1 MDVDRDGRTILSLA
15 SRLLRRMLVQSAR
28 STGGSGAIPFSSRQE
43 HQSPAGIQIRPARRR
58 RPRIRPPR
66 ATSRQSSSEAEASR
80 LRSLSALRSH
90 SAPPRRGWGNAEDLV
105 CFREAAASFVLFD
118 DDDDVCC
125 SETCKSKSKIEED
138 DIGKLERNGSRSKAA
153 AKLAATHRCLSD
165 GAKRLVFGIRGE
177 AGCTIQKRCCYMA
190 SAARLDATNCILTP
204 RRHRQK
210 IHLLRRRDPRPPRY
224 PDISPHRAHP

>member
-1 MDVDRDGRTILSLA
+1 MTILSLA

-105 CFREAAASFVLFD
+105 CVREAAASFVFQPNSAHERGCRRYCGSSSSACGGENQPSAGSDEFEKRIPLR
-118 DDDDVCC
+118 
-125 SETCKSKSKIEED
+125 SRNSLPALEE
-138 DIGKLERNGSRSKAA
+138 K
-153 AKLAATHRCLSD
+153 H
-165 GAKRLVFGIRGE
+165 
-177 AGCTIQKRCCYMA
+177 A
-190 SAARLDATNCILTP
+190 S
-204 RRHRQK
+204 
-210 IHLLRRRDPRPPRY
+210 
-224 PDISPHRAHP
+224 